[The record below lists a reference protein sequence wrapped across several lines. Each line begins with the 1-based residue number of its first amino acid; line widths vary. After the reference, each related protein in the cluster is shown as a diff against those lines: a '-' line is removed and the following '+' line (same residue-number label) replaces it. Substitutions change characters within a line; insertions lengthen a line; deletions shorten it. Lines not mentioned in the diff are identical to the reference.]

1 MVTRNPKTP
10 TNRGELDLLVRSDSF
25 NENERTFEI
34 VFSTGAKYR
43 RYDWR
48 RDRFYDEALSIDAA
62 HIRLDRINSG
72 RAPFALDHRTYSVDT
87 IVGTIVEGSVE
98 ARNGELI
105 GRVRM
110 HKTEKGEEV
119 MQRMARGELGNVSVG
134 YRTYEQQL
142 TRADEEHEVDTRTAI
157 DWEPYE
163 LSLVASGADDGS
175 FVREMEDG
183 PMCLLRDHHGEL
195 MTVKKSAGTKDGVKP
210 TDNAQP
216 TDSTRSNQPADP
228 APAATPEPQGRAV
241 ESPVDAKRRNDEL
254 AEAERRGGAAEAD
267 RRDQIRAAV
276 ASAGLD
282 AAFAETL
289 IKDETGID
297 AARALIIDKIAETRG
312 GDEVNSQTRT
322 QVGEDE
328 QEKYYD
334 AVERALL
341 AKHDARQ
348 FPVKDGDD
356 ARQLRGYSLMELG
369 TKVLLR
375 SGASDDLPG
384 DPDMRAKLIM
394 GARVGRRSM
403 HTSSDFPG
411 ILANVAEKTLRRGY
425 DNARKVHGPLIRER
439 NASNFKELT
448 SNQLGAASMVKEV
461 AEGAEYTHGTIG
473 EAKEVYRVKKYGNI
487 IPITWEMVINDDL
500 DALTRIPGKMGA
512 QCARNENIVFWSIFR
527 DNPTM
532 ADGLPL
538 FHADHGNIIT
548 GPLDLVGLNAGM
560 VAMGLQ
566 TDLDGETELD
576 IMPEFVMTPI
586 SLKTQAD
593 QLLVQTTVPT
603 TDADTNTFKGELTP
617 ISTQYLDKASTSE
630 WYMAAGSAA
639 VDTIE
644 VAYLGGNKEPV
655 FDYREGFDVDGTEIK
670 VRHVFGMK
678 AIDWRGLV
686 KSTGV

>member
-1 MVTRNPKTP
+1 MPITHSQKRS
-10 TNRGELDLLVRSDSF
+10 NRGEIDLRIRSDSF
-25 NENERTFEI
+25 DEDARTFEA
-34 VFSTGAKYR
+34 VFSTGAKVR
-43 RYDWR
+43 RYDWWR
-48 RDRFYDEALSIDAA
+48 ERYYDEELSIDPA
-62 HIRLDRINSG
+62 HIRLDRMNG
-72 RAPFALDHRTYSVDT
+72 GGAPFALDHRTYSVDSV
-87 IVGTIVEGSVE
+87 VGSIVEGSVE
-98 ARNGELI
+98 VRNGELVGLI
-105 GRVRM
+105 SL
-110 HKTEKGEEV
+110 HETEKGTEI
-119 MQRMARGELGNVSVG
+119 MGRMARKELRNVSVG
-134 YRTYEQQL
+134 YRTHEQQL
-142 TRADEEHEVDTRTAI
+142 VRAEEENQVDTRTAI
-157 DWEPYE
+157 DWEPFE
-163 LSLVASGADDGS
+163 LSLVAVGADAGS
-175 FVREMEDG
+175 QVREMGDE
-183 PMCLLRDHHGEL
+183 PMCLLRDHNGEP
-195 MTVKKSAGTKDGVKP
+195 MPVKTPAGKKGAAPAANPTPGDSNRSGGESAAGTP
-210 TDNAQP
+210 
-216 TDSTRSNQPADP
+216 
-228 APAATPEPQGRAV
+228 ATPEPAPQSASTGADEQARA
-241 ESPVDAKRRNDEL
+241 AEL

-312 GDEVNSQTRT
+312 GDEVNSQART

-341 AKHDARQ
+341 AKHDSRQ

-425 DNARKVHGPLIRER
+425 DTARKVHGPLIRER

-487 IPITWEMVINDDL
+487 IPLTWEMVINDDL

-532 ADGLPL
+532 GDGLPL

-617 ISTQYLDKASTSE
+617 ISTQYLDKASTFE